1 MNAGGCLLKL
11 PKGVTGFYNAKHN
24 KPPTIDG
31 NQFKQQCFSIIKRN
45 NGKVLEFI
53 ELQFATNFL
62 YVEVKVFNKH
72 LHILL
77 NEHYPFLAFASF
89 VDFENIKFIDEPE
102 LLKQFSPFYK
112 VLSIEELNE
121 PLYIKE
127 STGKI
132 ILEND
137 NELNSAELEQ
147 IAYWKPKSVGEVIYN
162 FWD

>member
-1 MNAGGCLLKL
+1 MEF
-11 PKGVTGFYNAKHN
+11 PKGVTGFYNEKHN
-24 KPPTIDG
+24 MPPTIDRK
-31 NQFKQQCFSIIKRN
+31 QFKQQCFSIIKRN

-53 ELQFATNFL
+53 EPQFPTNFL
-62 YVEVKVFNKH
+62 NVEVKVFNKH

-102 LLKQFSPFYK
+102 LLKQFSPFYR
-112 VLSIEELNE
+112 VLSMEELNK
-121 PLYIKE
+121 PLYIKD

-132 ILEND
+132 ILVND
-137 NELNSAELEQ
+137 NELNSTELEQ
-147 IAYWKPKSVGEVIYN
+147 IAYWKPKSYGEVIFN

>member
-1 MNAGGCLLKL
+1 M
-11 PKGVTGFYNAKHN
+11 
-24 KPPTIDG
+24 
-31 NQFKQQCFSIIKRN
+31 
-45 NGKVLEFI
+45 LEFI
-53 ELQFATNFL
+53 EPQFATNFL
-62 YVEVKVFNKH
+62 NVEVKVFDKH

-89 VDFENIKFIDEPE
+89 VDFENIKYIDEPE

-132 ILEND
+132 NLEND

-147 IAYWKPKSVGEVIYN
+147 IAYWKPKSVGETIYN

>member
-1 MNAGGCLLKL
+1 MQ
-11 PKGVTGFYNAKHN
+11 KHN
-24 KPPTIDG
+24 KPPIIDG
-31 NQFKQQCFSIIKRN
+31 KQFKQQCFSIIKRN
-45 NGKVLEFI
+45 NGKVLEFV
-53 ELQFATNFL
+53 EPQFATNFL
-62 YVEVKVFNKH
+62 NVEVKVFDKH
-72 LHILL
+72 LHIVL

-147 IAYWKPKSVGEVIYN
+147 IAYWKPKSVGETIYN

>member
-1 MNAGGCLLKL
+1 MKF
-11 PKGVTGFYNAKHN
+11 PKGVTGFYNVKHN
-24 KPPTIDG
+24 KPPTIDRK
-31 NQFKQQCFSIIKRN
+31 QFKQQCFSIIKRN
-45 NGKVLEFI
+45 NGKVLAFI
-53 ELQFATNFL
+53 EPQFPTNFL
-62 YVEVKVFNKH
+62 NVEVKVFNKH

-102 LLKQFSPFYK
+102 LLKQFSPFYR
-112 VLSIEELNE
+112 VLSMEELNK

-147 IAYWKPKSVGEVIYN
+147 IAYWKPKSSGEVIFN

>member
-1 MNAGGCLLKL
+1 MKL
-11 PKGVTGFYNAKHN
+11 PNGVTGFYNAKHN

-31 NQFKQQCFSIIKRN
+31 KQFKQQCFSIIKRN

-53 ELQFATNFL
+53 EPQFATNFL
-62 YVEVKVFNKH
+62 NVEVKVFNKH

-89 VDFENIKFIDEPE
+89 VDFENIIFIDEPE
-102 LLKQFSPFYK
+102 LSKQFSPFYK
-112 VLSIEELNE
+112 VLGMEELNE
-121 PLYIKE
+121 QLYIKE
-127 STGKI
+127 GTGKI
-132 ILEND
+132 IFKND

-147 IAYWKPKSVGEVIYN
+147 IAYWKPKSTGEVIFN